1 MMKTGGTMRLFIFL
15 VCLSFSFSASAA
27 LKNGDMAPSLLG
39 KDGKGDEISV
49 AKFKGKVIVVS
60 FWATWCGYCLKELPA
75 LNHIQKSVGTD
86 FIQIVA
92 VNYKEDMR
100 EANGIMRKMKDKK
113 LLSIYDRKG
122 VIGDS
127 YGVKG
132 LPNLWII
139 DPEGKIAAHH
149 VGYGESSLS
158 TIAKDI
164 LRVLQKHNPELI
176 DKP

>member
-1 MMKTGGTMRLFIFL
+1 MRLFIFSL
-15 VCLSFSFSASAA
+15 CLLFSFSTSAA
-27 LKNGDMAPSLLG
+27 LKNGDAAPNLLG
-39 KDGKGDEISV
+39 KDGKGDEIRLDQ
-49 AKFKGKVIVVS
+49 FKGKVVVVS

-75 LNHIQKSVGTD
+75 LNHIQNSVGTD
-86 FIQIVA
+86 FIQIMA

-113 LLSIYDRKG
+113 LLSLYDRKG
-122 VIGDS
+122 IIGDS

-139 DPEGKIAAHH
+139 DPEGKVAAHH
-149 VGYGESSLS
+149 VGYDESSLS

-176 DKP
+176 EKP